1 MPADEH
7 PQSVRD
13 KVVLLTGAT
22 GPMGRILLDAFLDA
36 GAKLAICVRR
46 MINLPALEQRM
57 AERGEAP
64 MIVPADLRFEE
75 NVVRMIHRVVHRF
88 GRIDVIVNA
97 AAILGPRV
105 PLIDYPAEPW
115 RDVLSTN
122 VNGVYMICREAL
134 PWLIRQKS
142 GSIINVTTSLSQTPK
157 PEWGAYLVAN
167 HAIEGLT
174 KLLAL
179 ELKDTGVR
187 ANVVDVGMM
196 TSEVKPAGQSTNW
209 TKPFLWLASDESID
223 RTGDRINAAA
233 FAS

>member
-1 MPADEH
+1 MAADEH
-7 PQSVRD
+7 AQSIRD

-36 GAKLAICVRR
+36 GAKMAICVRR

-57 AERGEAP
+57 ADRGESP
-64 MIVPADLRFEE
+64 MIVPADLRYEE

-122 VNGVYMICREAL
+122 VTGVYLICREAM
-134 PWLIRQKS
+134 PWLIRQGG
-142 GSIINVTTSLSQTPK
+142 GSIINVTTSLSTTPK
-157 PEWGAYLVAN
+157 AEWGAYLVAN

-174 KLLAL
+174 KLLAM
-179 ELKDTGVR
+179 EVKDTGVR
-187 ANVVDVGMM
+187 ANVIDVGMM
-196 TSEVKPAGQSTNW
+196 TSEVKPAGPNTNW
-209 TKPFLWLASDESID
+209 TKAFLWLASDES
-223 RTGDRINAAA
+223 RAHNGDKIS
-233 FAS
+233 ASAYAS